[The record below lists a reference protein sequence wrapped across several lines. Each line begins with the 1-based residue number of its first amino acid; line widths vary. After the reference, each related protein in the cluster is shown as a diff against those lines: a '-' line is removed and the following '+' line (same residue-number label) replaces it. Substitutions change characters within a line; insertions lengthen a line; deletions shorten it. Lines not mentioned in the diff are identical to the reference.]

1 MKQKKMRI
9 VMLILFFSFIGAGC
23 ITIEIPDQ
31 NQNVIIPT
39 AIVVPTAIVAPT
51 AIVST
56 PTMADF
62 EKIAFESN
70 RDGNFEIYVMNA
82 DGSNVQRL
90 TNNPADD
97 GYHAWSSSRK

>member
-1 MKQKKMRI
+1 MKQKI
-9 VMLILFFSFIGAGC
+9 MLISILILLFSFIGTGC
-23 ITIEIPDQ
+23 ITIEVPAENTIT
-31 NQNVIIPT
+31 PT
-39 AIVVPTAIVAPT
+39 EPIVLI
-51 AIVST
+51 ST

-70 RDGNFEIYVMNA
+70 HDGNSEIYVMNA
-82 DGSNVQRL
+82 DGSNIQRL